1 MHHCL
6 RWGKLADCVRI
17 LSDGCLFGTIPG
29 LPVLKGYRGQGIG
42 RELMRRAAE
51 RSPTSPIKSFTP
63 SGNSPSHLAL
73 KSGAGLA

>member
-17 LSDGCLFGTIPG
+17 FSDGCLFGTIPG

-51 RSPTSPIKSFTP
+51 RSPTSPIKSFTA